1 MLLAAADV
9 AAAVTGPRRM
19 GVIYGSG
26 RMRSARPFFGW
37 GIRRAGFLASPHSNT
52 GKNALSVARR
62 TIP

>member
-1 MLLAAADV
+1 MLLA

-26 RMRSARPFFGW
+26 RMRSARQFFGW
-37 GIRRAGFLASPHSNT
+37 GIRRAGFLASPHSVVS